1 MSPVSAFARLP
12 SLFRRSRPEKVE
24 ATPITLSQ
32 SRIYVL
38 PTFSGLAFVGM
49 LGAMLLTSINY
60 GLSLGY
66 AFSFLLGGIGIVSS
80 IHAFRN
86 LLRLSIRPGRVEDAF
101 CGGSAVFHLLI
112 DNPDSYRRPAMR
124 LLGGKTPELRGET
137 RFDLPP
143 CACSDIALALPA
155 RQRGRMLIGR
165 TVIETR
171 WPLGLVRACSI
182 LTPAMEALIFPAPE
196 PAPPPLP
203 PGPGGVSTKNRG
215 AARIG
220 NEDFAGLRAYQD
232 TDSLHHLAWKVFA
245 RSGAMMTKQFSDIGD
260 ADLLFDWQ
268 ALPAAL
274 SEEARLS
281 RLTAWLLRAGQSEQ
295 RYALRLP
302 AREFPID
309 RGDAHLYRCLAA
321 LAMYGSETEKSAA
334 EKT

>member
-1 MSPVSAFARLP
+1 MSPAAALARLR
-12 SLFRRSRPEKVE
+12 SLFRRSRPEKAE
-24 ATPITLSQ
+24 TAPLILSQ
-32 SRIYVL
+32 HRIYVL
-38 PTFSGLAFVGM
+38 PTFSGLAFAGVLGVM
-49 LGAMLLTSINY
+49 LIASINY

-66 AFSFLLGGIGIVSS
+66 AFSFLLGGIGIVST

-112 DNPDSYRRPAMR
+112 DNPDPHRRPALR
-124 LLGGKTPELRGET
+124 LLGGKMAEVRGET

-143 CACSDIALALPA
+143 GACSDIALALPA
-155 RQRGRMLIGR
+155 RRRGRMPIGR

-182 LTPAMEALIFPAPE
+182 LAPAMEALVFPAPE
-196 PAPPPLP
+196 LAPPPPP
-203 PGPGGVSTKNRG
+203 PGSGGVSANRG

-260 ADLLFDWQ
+260 ADLFFDWH

-281 RLTAWLLRAGQSEQ
+281 RLAAWLLRAGQSGQ

-302 AREFPID
+302 AREFSID
-309 RGDAHLYRCLAA
+309 RGDAHLYRCLAELA
-321 LAMYGSETEKSAA
+321 LYGSAA
-334 EKT
+334 EET